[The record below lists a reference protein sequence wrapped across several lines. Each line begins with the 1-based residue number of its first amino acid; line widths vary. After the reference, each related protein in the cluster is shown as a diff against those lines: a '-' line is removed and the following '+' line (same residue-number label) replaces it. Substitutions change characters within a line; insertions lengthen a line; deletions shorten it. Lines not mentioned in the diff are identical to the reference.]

1 MALSSALF
9 TGLTGLNVHSAKLD
23 VIGNNVANVNTTA
36 FKSSRMLFES
46 LFSQTLGFGTSPSE
60 IRGGSNPKQ
69 IGNGVGIAGLQRDF
83 SAAGFNGTG
92 DLRDLAIDGNGFF
105 LVQRGN
111 STFYTRAGSFRQ
123 DSDDNL
129 ATVSGEKLL
138 GYAVDDEYNILT
150 GQLVPINI
158 PVGKR
163 SIAEETN
170 SIALVGNLN
179 KDGDLPTQG
188 SIIDIL
194 GTATAGLMTTGGG
207 FIGAGTLLT
216 GVEDPALPGSGT
228 AAFAAGQTIRLN
240 GTNGASRGGSDLPD
254 ADLTITAST
263 TVQDFMDFLADNL
276 GIQSTGAANPDG
288 NTPGITV
295 DNTTGVITIVGN
307 TGSVNDLIIASGDIE
322 LIDTDGV
329 TSLGARL
336 VTDKTASADGES
348 VRTTIVGYD
357 SLGAEVTANITMVL
371 DSTPDAG
378 PVWRY
383 YIDSEDDM
391 SGAGIA
397 LSNGTIQFDTNG
409 QPDPDSSAISL
420 TINRSDTGADP
431 LLSWN
436 LQLLSDKGS
445 TTSLAAS
452 PSSMVGL
459 TIDGLPPGTLE
470 SFAADEDGVIFGRF
484 SNGAVK
490 TMGQV
495 VLANFTN
502 PAGLVDE
509 GGNLFSTGPNSGP
522 ASIAPPGALGTGSLV
537 SGALEQSNVDLGE
550 EFTNM
555 ILTSTGYSASSRVI
569 RTADELMQ
577 QLLVLGR

>member
-9 TGLTGLNVHSAKLD
+9 TGLSGLNAHSAKLD

-46 LFSQTLGFGTSPSE
+46 LFSQSLGFGTSPSE
-60 IRGGSNPKQ
+60 VRGGVNPKQ
-69 IGNGVGIAGLQRDF
+69 IGNGVSIAGVQRDF
-83 SAAGFNGTG
+83 STAGFTGTG
-92 DLRDLAIDGNGFF
+92 DLRDMAIDGNGFF
-105 LVQRGN
+105 LVQQNGAN
-111 STFYTRAGSFRQ
+111 FYTRAGAFRQ

-129 ATVSGEKLL
+129 STVSGEKLL
-138 GYAVDDEYNILT
+138 GYAVDDEFNILT

-158 PVGKR
+158 PVGKQT
-163 SIAEETN
+163 IAEATN
-170 SIALVGNLN
+170 NIALVGNLN

-194 GTATAGLMTTGGG
+194 GTATAGLSTTAGG
-207 FIGAGTLLT
+207 FIASTTLLT
-216 GVEDPALPGSGT
+216 GVEDPDLPGSGT
-228 AAFAAGQTIRLN
+228 AAFSAGQTIRLR
-240 GTNGASRGGSDLPD
+240 GTNGASRGGTDLPD
-254 ADLTITAST
+254 AELVINPGT
-263 TVQDFMDFLADNL
+263 TVQDFMDFLAANI
-276 GIQSTGAANPDG
+276 GIQNTGTANPDG
-288 NTPGITV
+288 STPGVSV
-295 DNTTGVITIVGN
+295 DPLTGVITVVGN
-307 TGSVNDLIIASGDIE
+307 VGSVNDLVIASGDIE
-322 LIDTDGV
+322 LLDTDG
-329 TSLGARL
+329 TSLGAPL
-336 VTDKTASADGES
+336 VTDKSASADGES
-348 VRTTIVGYD
+348 LRTTIVGYD
-357 SLGAEVTANITMVL
+357 SLGAEVTANVTVVL

-383 YIDSEDDM
+383 FIDSEDDA
-391 SGAGIA
+391 GADLA
-397 LSNGTIQFDTNG
+397 LTTGLLQFDNNG
-409 QPDPDSSAISL
+409 QPDPDNSEISI
-420 TINRSDTGADP
+420 TIDRSNSGADP
-431 LLSWN
+431 LLSWSIK
-436 LQLLSDKGS
+436 LVSDQGN
-445 TTSLAAS
+445 TTSLAAA

-470 SFAADEDGVIFGRF
+470 SFAAGGDGVIFGRF

-490 TMGQV
+490 TMGQL

-502 PAGLVDE
+502 PAGLIDE

-522 ASIAPPGALGTGSLV
+522 ASISPPGTLGLGTLV

-550 EFTNM
+550 EFTQM

>member
-9 TGLTGLNVHSAKLD
+9 TGLTGLNAHSAKLD
-23 VIGNNVANVNTTA
+23 VIGNNIANVNTTA

-46 LFSQTLGFGTSPSE
+46 LFSQNLGFGTSPSD
-60 IRGGSNPKQ
+60 IRGGVNPKQ
-69 IGNGVGIAGLQRDF
+69 IGNGVGIAGVQRNF
-83 SAAGFNGTG
+83 SPSSFTGTG
-92 DLRDLAIDGNGFF
+92 DLRDMAVDGSGFF
-105 LVQRGN
+105 LVQREGTN
-111 STFYTRAGSFRQ
+111 FYTRAGTFRQ

-129 ATVSGEKLL
+129 ATVTGEKLL
-138 GYAVDDEYNILT
+138 GYAVDDEFNILT

-158 PVGKR
+158 PVGKQT
-163 SIAEETN
+163 IAEATGN
-170 SIALVGNLN
+170 IAIVGNLN
-179 KDGDLPTQG
+179 KDGDMPTQG

-194 GTATAGLMTTGGG
+194 GTATAGLSALGGG
-207 FIGAGTLLT
+207 FINGATTLT
-216 GVEDPALPGSGT
+216 NVEDPDAPGSP
-228 AAFAAGQTIRLN
+228 AFAVDQTIRLR
-240 GTNGASRGGSDLPD
+240 GTNGASRGGTDLPD
-254 ADLTITAST
+254 AEYTITAGS
-263 TVQDFMDFLADNL
+263 TVQDFMDFLAENL
-276 GIQSTGAANPDG
+276 GIQDTGAANPDG

-295 DNTTGVITIVGN
+295 DGTTGIITIVGN
-307 TGSVNDLIIASGDIE
+307 TGSVNDLIIADGDIE
-322 LIDTDGV
+322 LLDTDGS
-329 TSLGARL
+329 SLGAPF
-336 VTDKTASADGES
+336 VTDKSASADGES

-357 SLGAEVTANITMVL
+357 SLGAEVTANVTMVL
-371 DSTPDAG
+371 DSTPDTG
-378 PVWRY
+378 PIWRY
-383 YIDSEDDM
+383 FIDSEDDA
-391 SGAGIA
+391 GAGIA
-397 LSNGTIQFDTNG
+397 LTTGTLQFDNNG
-409 QPDPDSSAISL
+409 QPDPDNAEISL
-420 TINRSDTGADP
+420 TIDRSNTGADP
-431 LLSWN
+431 LLSWT
-436 LQLLSDKGS
+436 LQLLSDKGN

-452 PSSMVGL
+452 PSSVIGL

-470 SFAADEDGVIFGRF
+470 SFAAGEDGVIFGRF

-502 PAGLVDE
+502 PAGLIDE

-522 ASIAPPGALGTGSLV
+522 ASVAPPGTLGIGSLV

>member
-9 TGLTGLNVHSAKLD
+9 TGLTGLNAHSAKLD

-46 LFSQTLGFGTSPSE
+46 LFAQNLGFGTSPSE
-60 IRGGSNPKQ
+60 IRGGVNPKQ
-69 IGNGVGIAGLQRDF
+69 IGNGVGIAGVQRDF
-83 SAAGFNGTG
+83 SAASFNGTG
-92 DLRDLAIDGNGFF
+92 DLRDLAIDGSGYF
-105 LVQRGN
+105 LVQRGGA
-111 STFYTRAGSFRQ
+111 SFYTRAGSFRQ

-129 ATVSGEKLL
+129 ATVTGEKLL
-138 GYAVDDEYNILT
+138 GYAVDDEFNILT

-158 PVGKR
+158 PVGKQT
-163 SIAEETN
+163 IAESTSN
-170 SIALVGNLN
+170 IALVGNLD
-179 KDGDLPTQG
+179 KDGDIPTQG
-188 SIIDIL
+188 SIINLL
-194 GTATAGLMTTGGG
+194 GDATNGFSTTSGG
-207 FIGAGTLLT
+207 FIGSATLLT
-216 GVEDPALPGSGT
+216 NVEDPDLPGSGT
-228 AAFAAGQTIRLN
+228 SAFSVGQTIRMR
-240 GTNGASRGGSDLPD
+240 GTNGASRGGTDLPD
-254 ADLTITAST
+254 ADFTITATS
-263 TVQDFMDFLADNL
+263 TVQDFMDFLAANI
-276 GIQSTGAANPDG
+276 GIQSTGGANPDG
-288 NTPGITV
+288 NTPGVTV
-295 DNTTGVITIVGN
+295 DNTTGIITIVGN
-307 TGSVNDLIIASGDIE
+307 TGEVNDLVIANGDIE
-322 LIDTDGV
+322 LLDTDGT
-329 TSLGARL
+329 TSLGAPF

-357 SLGAEVTANITMVL
+357 SLGAEVTANVTMVL
-371 DSTPDAG
+371 DSTPDTG
-378 PVWRY
+378 PIWRY
-383 YIDSEDDM
+383 FIDSEDD
-391 SGAGIA
+391 GGNGIA
-397 LSNGTIQFDTNG
+397 LTTGTLQFDNNG
-409 QPDPDSSAISL
+409 QPDPDNSEISI
-420 TINRSDTGADP
+420 TIDRSNTGADP
-431 LLSWN
+431 LLSWT
-436 LQLLSDKGS
+436 LQLQSDKGN

-452 PSSMVGL
+452 PSSIIGL

-470 SFAADEDGVIFGRF
+470 SFAAGEDGVIFGRF

-522 ASIAPPGALGTGSLV
+522 ASIAPPGTLGIGTIV

-569 RTADELMQ
+569 RTADELLQ

>member
-9 TGLTGLNVHSAKLD
+9 TGLSGLNAHSAKLD

-46 LFSQTLGFGTSPSE
+46 LFSQNLGFGTSPSD
-60 IRGGSNPKQ
+60 IRGGVNPKQ
-69 IGNGVGIAGLQRDF
+69 IGNGVSIAGVQRDF
-83 SAAGFNGTG
+83 STSGFTGTG
-92 DLRDLAIDGNGFF
+92 DLRDMAVDGSGFF
-105 LVQRGN
+105 LVQRNGAN
-111 STFYTRAGSFRQ
+111 FYTRAGAFRQ

-138 GYAVDDEYNILT
+138 GYAVDDEFNILT

-158 PVGKR
+158 PVGKQT
-163 SIAEETN
+163 IAEATSN
-170 SIALVGNLN
+170 IALVGNLN

-188 SIIDIL
+188 SIIEIL
-194 GTATAGLMTTGGG
+194 GTATSGLLDTGGS
-207 FIGAGTLLT
+207 FITSTTALAS
-216 GVEDPALPGSGT
+216 VEDPDLPGSGT
-228 AAFAAGQTIRLN
+228 AAFSVGQTIRLR

-254 ADLTITAST
+254 AELTIAAGT
-263 TVQDFMDFLADNL
+263 TVQDFMDFLASNI
-276 GIQSTGAANPDG
+276 GIQSTGSANPDG
-288 NTPGITV
+288 NTPGVTV
-295 DNTTGVITIVGN
+295 DPLTGVITIVGN
-307 TGSVNDLIIASGDIE
+307 VGDVNDLTIASGDIE
-322 LIDTDGV
+322 LLDTDG
-329 TSLGARL
+329 TSLGAPF
-336 VTDKTASADGES
+336 VTDKTTSADGES

-371 DSTPDAG
+371 DSTPNAG

-383 YIDSEDDM
+383 FIDSEDD
-391 SGAGIA
+391 AGSDLA
-397 LSNGTIQFDTNG
+397 LSTGLIQFDTNG
-409 QPDPDSSAISL
+409 QPDPDTNEIS
-420 TINRSDTGADP
+420 ISIDRSNSGADP
-431 LLSWN
+431 LLSWT
-436 LQLLSDKGS
+436 LKLVSDQGN
-445 TTSLAAS
+445 TTSLAAA

-470 SFAADEDGVIFGRF
+470 SFAAGGDGVIFGRF

-502 PAGLVDE
+502 PAGLIDE

-522 ASIAPPGALGTGSLV
+522 ASITPPGTLGTGTLV

-550 EFTNM
+550 EFTQM